1 MTRVLAAVLMLG
13 LLIAPSVRPVAAA
26 DEVTPVPASSG
37 VECPAVEYVDG
48 VPVIPEG
55 APAECVYIQTVGVE
69 DPCAPDA
76 TGAVPVMCQSGLPVD
91 PPVDPSVGGD
101 ACWITSDGST
111 NCPRTGGEITPS
123 FGRHFAILAVSL
135 SGVRY
140 EVIAGQMYLGGD
152 GSFSATVGCN
162 RLGGT
167 ATTNSDGS
175 FTVTELIS
183 TKMYC
188 EELNAAETALSE
200 ILLGGVLAFNQSD
213 TGLVAQNA
221 VGTIEL
227 AEAMYDVVLTT
238 EDVRA
243 NSGGISSPS
252 ELSALLIA
260 IALLFVPAL
269 VGAAGLS
276 VGLSRRD

>member
-1 MTRVLAAVLMLG
+1 MTRVLTAVLMLG

-55 APAECVYIQTVGVE
+55 APAECVYIQTVGTE

-91 PPVDPSVGGD
+91 PPVGGD

-111 NCPRTGGEITPS
+111 NCPRTGGEIVLAY
-123 FGRHFAILAVSL
+123 GRHFAVIAVSL

-140 EVIAGQMYLGGD
+140 EVAAGQMYLGDD

-162 RLGGT
+162 QLAGSVT
-167 ATTNSDGS
+167 ANSDGTY
-175 FTVTELIS
+175 TVTDLIS
-183 TKMYC
+183 TKMFC
-188 EELNAAETALSE
+188 EELNAAETTFSE
-200 ILLGGVLAFNQSD
+200 ILLGGALTFSRTD
-213 TGLVAQNA
+213 TGLVAQNG

-227 AEAMYDVVLTT
+227 IEAMYDAVPTNG
-238 EDVRA
+238 EDRA
-243 NSGGISSPS
+243 NIDGVGASSD
-252 ELSALLIA
+252 LSALLIA
-260 IALLFVPAL
+260 MALFGIPAL
-269 VGAAGLS
+269 VGAAGVS
-276 VGLSRRD
+276 MGLSRRG

>member
-1 MTRVLAAVLMLG
+1 MTRVLTAVLMLG

-37 VECPAVEYVDG
+37 VECPPVEYVDG
-48 VPVIPEG
+48 VPVIPAG
-55 APAECVYIQTVGVE
+55 APAECVYIQTVGPE

-76 TGAVPVMCQSGLPVD
+76 TGAFPEMCQSGLPVD
-91 PPVDPSVGGD
+91 PPVGGD

-111 NCPRTGGEITPS
+111 NCPRTGGEIAPT
-123 FGRHFAILAVSL
+123 FGRHFALLAVSL

-140 EVIAGQMYLGGD
+140 EVAAGAMFFGDD

-162 RLGGT
+162 QIGGSVT
-167 ATTNSDGS
+167 ANTDGT
-175 FTVTELIS
+175 FTVNDLLS

-188 EELNAAETALSE
+188 EELNAAETTFSE
-200 ILLGGVLAFNQSD
+200 ILLGGALTFSRTD
-213 TGLVAQNA
+213 IGLVAQNS
-221 VGTIEL
+221 VGTLEL
-227 AEAMYDVVLTT
+227 IEAMYDAVPANG
-238 EDVRA
+238 EERA
-243 NSGGISSPS
+243 TIGGDMRSS

-260 IALLFVPAL
+260 IALLGIPAL

-276 VGLSRRD
+276 MGLSRRD

>member
-1 MTRVLAAVLMLG
+1 MTRVLTAVLMLG

-26 DEVTPVPASSG
+26 DEVTPVPASTG
-37 VECPAVEYVDG
+37 VECPPVNVVDG
-48 VPVIPEG
+48 VAVIPEG
-55 APAECVYIQTVGVE
+55 APAECVYIQTVGTE

-91 PPVDPSVGGD
+91 PPVGGD
-101 ACWITSDGST
+101 ACWMTSDGST
-111 NCPRTGGEITPS
+111 NCARTGGEID
-123 FGRHFAILAVSL
+123 FAYGRHFAVIAVSL

-140 EVIAGQMYLGGD
+140 EVAAGQMYLGDD

-162 RLGGT
+162 QLGGT
-167 ATTNSDGS
+167 VTTNSDGT
-175 FTVTELIS
+175 FTVTDLLS
-183 TKMYC
+183 TKMFC
-188 EELNAAETALSE
+188 EELSAAETTFSE
-200 ILLGGVLAFNQSD
+200 ILLGGALTISRTD
-213 TGLVAQNA
+213 SGLVAQNS

-227 AEAMYDVVLTT
+227 IEAMYDGVPTNG
-238 EDVRA
+238 EERA
-243 NSGGISSPS
+243 NIGGIGATS

-260 IALLFVPAL
+260 MALLGIPAL

>member
-1 MTRVLAAVLMLG
+1 MTRVLTAVLMLG

-37 VECPAVEYVDG
+37 VECPPVEIANG

-55 APAECVYIQTVGVE
+55 APAECVYIQTVDAE

-91 PPVDPSVGGD
+91 PPVGGD

-111 NCPRTGGEITPS
+111 NCPRTGGEIAPTL
-123 FGRHFAILAVSL
+123 GRHFALVAVSL

-140 EVIAGQMYLGGD
+140 EVAAGQMYFGDD

-162 RLGGT
+162 QLAGSV
-167 ATTNSDGS
+167 TTNSDG
-175 FTVTELIS
+175 TYTIADLLS

-188 EELNAAETALSE
+188 EELSAAETTFSE
-200 ILLGGVLAFNQSD
+200 ILLGGALTFSRTD
-213 TGLVAQNA
+213 TGLVAQNS
-221 VGTIEL
+221 VGTLEL
-227 AEAMYDVVLTT
+227 IEAMYDAVPANG
-238 EDVRA
+238 EERA
-243 NSGGISSPS
+243 TIGGDMRSS

-260 IALLFVPAL
+260 IALLGIPAL

-276 VGLSRRD
+276 MGLSRRD

>member
-1 MTRVLAAVLMLG
+1 MTRVLTAVLMLG
-13 LLIAPSVRPVAAA
+13 LLIAPSVRPAAAA

-55 APAECVYIQTVGVE
+55 APAECVYIQTVGTE

-91 PPVDPSVGGD
+91 PPVSGD

-111 NCPRTGGEITPS
+111 NCPRTGGEIVLAY
-123 FGRHFAILAVSL
+123 GRHFAVIAVSL

-140 EVIAGQMYLGGD
+140 EVAAGQMYLGDD

-162 RLGGT
+162 QLAGSVTVG
-167 ATTNSDGS
+167 SDGTY
-175 FTVTELIS
+175 TVTDLIS
-183 TKMYC
+183 TKMFC
-188 EELNAAETALSE
+188 EELSAAETTFSE
-200 ILLGGVLAFNQSD
+200 ILLGGALTFSRTD
-213 TGLVAQNA
+213 TGLVAQNG

-227 AEAMYDVVLTT
+227 IEAMYDAVPTNG
-238 EDVRA
+238 EERA
-243 NSGGISSPS
+243 NIDGVGTSSD
-252 ELSALLIA
+252 LSALLIA
-260 IALLFVPAL
+260 MALFGIPAL
-269 VGAAGLS
+269 VGAAGVS
-276 VGLSRRD
+276 MGLSRRG

>member
-1 MTRVLAAVLMLG
+1 MTRVLTAVLMLG
-13 LLIAPSVRPVAAA
+13 LLIAPSVRPVAAS
-26 DEVTPVPASSG
+26 DEVTPVPASSS
-37 VECPAVEYVDG
+37 VECPPVNVVDG

-55 APAECVYIQTVGVE
+55 APADCAYIQTVGPE

-91 PPVDPSVGGD
+91 PPVGGD

-111 NCPRTGGEITPS
+111 NCPRTGGEIAPTL
-123 FGRHFAILAVSL
+123 GRHFALVAVSL

-140 EVIAGQMYLGGD
+140 EVAAGQMYFGDD

-162 RLGGT
+162 QLGGT
-167 ATTNSDGS
+167 VTTNSDGTY
-175 FTVTELIS
+175 TVADLLS

-188 EELNAAETALSE
+188 EDLSAAETTFSE
-200 ILLGGVLAFNQSD
+200 ILLGGALTFSRTD
-213 TGLVAQNA
+213 TGLVAQNS
-221 VGTIEL
+221 VGTLEL
-227 AEAMYDVVLTT
+227 IEAMYDAVPANGEERATIGG
-238 EDVRA
+238 DVR
-243 NSGGISSPS
+243 SS

-260 IALLFVPAL
+260 IALLGIPAL

-276 VGLSRRD
+276 MGLSRRD

>member
-37 VECPAVEYVDG
+37 VECPAVEYANG

-91 PPVDPSVGGD
+91 PPVGGD

-140 EVIAGQMYLGGD
+140 EVIAGQMYLGD
-152 GSFSATVGCN
+152 VSFSANVGCN
-162 RLGGT
+162 QLGGT

-175 FTVTELIS
+175 FTVTDLIS

-188 EELNAAETALSE
+188 EELNAAETALSA
-200 ILLGGVLAFNQSD
+200 ILLGGALTLSQTDA
-213 TGLVAQNA
+213 GLVAQNA

-243 NSGGISSPS
+243 NSGGISSSS